1 MKTDQKPGYG
11 LVCLAVLFTIATLM
25 IAGCTDSTEGR
36 QNPASTGS
44 ETPASVMAVTATTTA
59 QSTPAPDPTKPFI
72 TIDPIGEKKIG
83 DLIVISGT
91 TNLPENSAIYMYRTY
106 GDSGEEKMIANRQVL
121 AGTGG
126 TNRWR
131 FVSDTSGFEPGSY
144 KIRVAA
150 AKKGVEGSAQ
160 FNLKGTYLGTDTPVF
175 YSGAATGSPGAP
187 TITVRP
193 VGDKSQGDVFLIS
206 GTTTLPAGTILMY
219 KVYPDYFEDKTK
231 RSASSSPVPSSIAGD
246 TIVIKGSGN
255 TNTWSCALDT
265 EGYEK
270 TNYIVNVTTVSEDNL
285 RTDVFGSAHFA
296 IR

>member
-1 MKTDQKPGYG
+1 MKTTQATRTA
-11 LVCLAVLFTIATLM
+11 LICLAVLVTIATIM

-36 QNPASTGS
+36 QNTVSTGS
-44 ETPASVMAVTATTTA
+44 ETPTSVMAVTATTTA
-59 QSTPAPDPTKPFI
+59 QPTPAPDPTKPFI
-72 TIDPIGEKKIG
+72 TIDPIGDKKIG
-83 DLIVISGT
+83 DLLIVSGT
-91 TNLPENSAIYMYRTY
+91 TSLPEKSAIYMYRTY
-106 GDSGEEKMIANRQVL
+106 GDSGEEKMTANRQIL

-160 FNLKGTYLGTDTPVF
+160 FSLKGTYLGTDTPVF
-175 YSGAATGSPGAP
+175 YSGAATGSAGAP

-193 VGDKSQGDVFLIS
+193 MGDKTQGDVFLIS

-219 KVYPDYFEDKTK
+219 KVYPDYFEDKSK

-270 TNYIVNVTTVSEDNL
+270 TNYIVNVTTISEDNL
-285 RTDVFGSAHFA
+285 RTDVFGSAHFV

>member
-1 MKTDQKPGYG
+1 MKTPQATRQA
-11 LVCLAVLFTIATLM
+11 LICLAVLVTVATIM

-36 QNPASTGS
+36 QNTVSTGS

-59 QSTPAPDPTKPFI
+59 QPTPAPDPSAPYI
-72 TIDPIGEKKIG
+72 TIDPISEKKIG
-83 DLIVISGT
+83 DLIIISGT
-91 TNLPENSAIYMYRTY
+91 TNLPENSAISMYRTY

-126 TNRWR
+126 TTRWR
-131 FVSDTSGFEPGSY
+131 FVSDTNGFRPGSY

-150 AKKGVEGSAQ
+150 AKKGVEGSVQ
-160 FNLKGTYLGTDTPVF
+160 FNLKGTYLGTDIPVF
-175 YSGAATGSPGAP
+175 YSGSATGSPGAS
-187 TITVRP
+187 TITVKP
-193 VGDKSQGDVFLIS
+193 VGDKSQGEVFLIS
-206 GTTTLPAGTILMY
+206 GTTTLPKGTLLMY
-219 KVYPDYFEDKTK
+219 QVYPDYFEDKSQ
-231 RSASSSPVPSSIAGD
+231 RSATSAAQPSGIAGD
-246 TIVIKGSGN
+246 TIVIGGSGS

-270 TNYIVNVTTVSEDNL
+270 TNYIVNVTTISEDNL